1 MYSETST
8 SLLADCTLTPEVA
21 LAVEAGGLRY
31 VVDTLPGI
39 ARRPARGGFR
49 YLDTAGE
56 PVRDP
61 KELTRIRALAIPP
74 AWRDVW
80 ICPYADGH
88 LQATGR
94 DARGRKQ
101 YRYHRQWQAVRDE
114 AKYERM
120 IGFGHWLP
128 AIRERLEADI
138 RRPGLS
144 RDKVLATII
153 RLLDVTQIRIGN
165 EEYAQANK
173 SYGLTTLRNR
183 HVSID
188 GAVIEFHFRGKG
200 GIAHNIKVSEP
211 RLARIVRR
219 MRELPGQELFQYV
232 DAEEK
237 RHSVGS
243 TDVND
248 YLRAISGENYTAKDF
263 RTWAGT
269 VQAWA
274 ALQQL
279 GPAANATEA
288 KNNVRLA
295 IEAAAQKLGNTPA
308 ICRKCYIHPAVLA
321 AYMDGSMFGLRA
333 KAIAGLSMEEAATL
347 VLLET
352 EISSITGTK

>member
-1 MYSETST
+1 MYSEPPASV
-8 SLLADCTLTPEVA
+8 LADCTLAPDVA

-39 ARRPARGGFR
+39 TRRPVRNGFQ
-49 YLDTAGE
+49 YLDTAGR
-56 PVRDP
+56 PLRDP

-94 DARGRKQ
+94 DVRGRKQ
-101 YRYHRQWQAVRDE
+101 YRYHRQWREVRDE

-128 AIRERLEADI
+128 VIREHVEADI

-153 RLLDVTQIRIGN
+153 RLLDVTQMRVGN

-183 HVSID
+183 HVSIE

-232 DAEEK
+232 DAEGT

-243 TDVND
+243 SDVND
-248 YLRAISGENYTAKDF
+248 YLRAISGEDYTAKDF

-274 ALQQL
+274 ALQRS
-279 GPAANATEA
+279 GAAANVSDA
-288 KNNVRLA
+288 KSNVRRA

-321 AYMDGSMFGLRA
+321 AYMDGSMFGRHTE
-333 KAIAGLSMEEAATL
+333 AIAGLSMEEAATL
-347 VLLET
+347 ALLES
-352 EISSITGTK
+352 EISPVAETK

>member
-1 MYSETST
+1 MYSESPA
-8 SLLADCTLTPEVA
+8 SVLADCTLAPDVA

-39 ARRPARGGFR
+39 TRRPVRNGFQ
-49 YLDTAGE
+49 YLDTAGR
-56 PVRDP
+56 PLRDP

-94 DARGRKQ
+94 DVRGRKQ
-101 YRYHRQWQAVRDE
+101 YRYHRQWREVRDE

-128 AIRERLEADI
+128 VIRERVEADI

-153 RLLDVTQIRIGN
+153 RLLDVTQMRVGN

-183 HVSID
+183 HVSIE

-232 DAEEK
+232 DAEGT

-243 TDVND
+243 SDVND
-248 YLRAISGENYTAKDF
+248 YLRAISGEDYTAKDF

-274 ALQQL
+274 ALQRS
-279 GPAANATEA
+279 GAAANVSDA
-288 KNNVRLA
+288 KSNVRRA

-321 AYMDGSMFGLRA
+321 AYMDGSMFGRHTE
-333 KAIAGLSMEEAATL
+333 AIAGLSMEEAATL
-347 VLLET
+347 ALLES
-352 EISSITGTK
+352 EISAAAETK

>member
-1 MYSETST
+1 MYSEPPASV
-8 SLLADCTLTPEVA
+8 LADCTLAPDVA
-21 LAVEAGGLRY
+21 LAVEAGGLCY

-39 ARRPARGGFR
+39 TRRPVRNGFQ
-49 YLDTAGE
+49 YLDTAGR
-56 PVRDP
+56 PLRDP
-61 KELTRIRALAIPP
+61 KELRRIRALAIPP

-94 DARGRKQ
+94 DVRGRKQ
-101 YRYHRQWQAVRDE
+101 YRYHRQWREVRDE

-128 AIRERLEADI
+128 VIRERVEADI

-153 RLLDVTQIRIGN
+153 RLLDVTQMRVGN

-183 HVSID
+183 HVSIE

-232 DAEEK
+232 DAEGTDRK
-237 RHSVGS
+237 SV
-243 TDVND
+243 V
-248 YLRAISGENYTAKDF
+248 
-263 RTWAGT
+263 
-269 VQAWA
+269 
-274 ALQQL
+274 
-279 GPAANATEA
+279 
-288 KNNVRLA
+288 
-295 IEAAAQKLGNTPA
+295 
-308 ICRKCYIHPAVLA
+308 
-321 AYMDGSMFGLRA
+321 
-333 KAIAGLSMEEAATL
+333 
-347 VLLET
+347 
-352 EISSITGTK
+352 